1 MPLEDTTRMFSR
13 PYGYLYQETPR
24 APASWEGRKGILV
37 LLCENRD
44 IDYANPLDN
53 PDKSNLHFLYKSI
66 DLNIC
71 QFSFVF
77 IPFVFNTS
85 QVNKCI
91 GVLLEPSS
99 QQVAFGWTTV
109 LTSVLTVREGW
120 WRGEKEYKQGDRES
134 TRHHMNTS
142 VGYLPSF
149 TFL

>member
-1 MPLEDTTRMFSR
+1 MRTETQLQLPGSVSEMIQRDNGTFLVSR
-13 PYGYLYQETPR
+13 GVWSQQP
-24 APASWEGRKGILV
+24 KHKH
-37 LLCENRD
+37 C
-44 IDYANPLDN
+44 

-77 IPFVFNTS
+77 ILFVFNTS

-109 LTSVLTVREGW
+109 LTSVLTVRERDG
-120 WRGEKEYKQGDRES
+120 GEEKK
-134 TRHHMNTS
+134 NTNR
-142 VGYLPSF
+142 V
-149 TFL
+149 TMKARNII

>member
-1 MPLEDTTRMFSR
+1 MRTETQLQLPSSVSEMIQRDNGTLLVSR
-13 PYGYLYQETPR
+13 GVWSQQPR
-24 APASWEGRKGILV
+24 HKH
-37 LLCENRD
+37 C
-44 IDYANPLDN
+44 